1 METIEIALAYFLCSL
16 TFNILNDLLKG
27 LRLKLL
33 GVFCGQSVRIN
44 PEQSK
49 WYKSKIELCLDLPF
63 MFSDLVY
70 KFHMICMRG
79 T

>member
-1 METIEIALAYFLCSL
+1 METIEIALAYFLCSP
-16 TFNILNDLLKG
+16 TFNILNDLVKG
-27 LRLKLL
+27 DFKLL
-33 GVFCGQSVRIN
+33 GVFCGQSGGIN
-44 PEQSK
+44 PERSK